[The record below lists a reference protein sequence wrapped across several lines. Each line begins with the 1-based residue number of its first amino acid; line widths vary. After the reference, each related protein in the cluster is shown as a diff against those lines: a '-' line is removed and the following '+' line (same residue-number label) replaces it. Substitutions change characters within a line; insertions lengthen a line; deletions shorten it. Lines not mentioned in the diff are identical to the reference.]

1 MVHTRLSRDF
11 YTREPDEVARDLLG
25 TRLVRVTTEGTRIG
39 RIVETEAYRGTCDPA
54 SHAYRGRTDRNL
66 PMFGPPGH
74 VYIYFIYGMHW
85 MFNIS
90 AHTDSTPG
98 AILIRALEPV
108 EGVDLMRRS
117 RHGQQGRH
125 LTNGPAKLAQAMSID
140 ASLNDLD
147 LCASDS
153 LYLIEGSPRKD
164 EVVATGPRI
173 RVSGDEL
180 ARTRPW
186 RFWLAGNLYIST

>member
-1 MVHTRLSRDF
+1 LVHTRLPRDF

-25 TRLVRVTTEGTRIG
+25 TRLVRVTPEGARIG

-54 SHAYRGRTDRNL
+54 SHAYRGRTDRNF

-90 AHTDSTPG
+90 AHTDATPG
-98 AILIRALEPV
+98 AILIRALEPQ
-108 EGVDLMRRS
+108 EGVELMVRS
-117 RHGQQGRH
+117 RRGQQGRH
-125 LTNGPAKLAQAMSID
+125 LTNGPAKLTQAMSID

-147 LCASDS
+147 LCTSNS
-153 LYLIEGSPRKD
+153 LYLTEGSLQEG
-164 EVVATGPRI
+164 EVIATGPRI
-173 RVSGDEL
+173 RVSGDDL
-180 ARTRPW
+180 ARARPW
-186 RFWLAGNLYIST
+186 RFWLAGNRYIST